1 MGAVRPALIDFQV
14 IPATQDDCLSL
25 AQVEAIAFDNSKKE
39 PPGSNTFQIMF
50 GSYSDVGNEFR
61 RGNFLEKMKTDP
73 TARFWKAVI
82 KDENGLEKI
91 IGWARWHYFTEPKT
105 IEPLKKDIPWP
116 ATANRDACNHFIGAV
131 ELAKKKHMDGK
142 RFGFLQVLAT
152 LPEYC
157 GKGVGSALLRQ
168 GLSTGRELGL
178 SDYWIDASADG
189 HDLYAKFGFVDTEP
203 VILDVEKYGGVG
215 TICIMGMRKT
225 E

>member
-14 IPATQDDCLSL
+14 IPATEDDCLTL

-61 RGNFLEKMKTDP
+61 RSNFLEKMKTDP

-105 IEPLKKDIPWP
+105 IEPLKNDIPWP
-116 ATANRDACNHFIGAV
+116 TTANRDACNDFIGAV

-142 RFGFLQVLAT
+142 RFGCRRFINAFLFCF
-152 LPEYC
+152 E
-157 GKGVGSALLRQ
+157 
-168 GLSTGRELGL
+168 
-178 SDYWIDASADG
+178 
-189 HDLYAKFGFVDTEP
+189 
-203 VILDVEKYGGVG
+203 
-215 TICIMGMRKT
+215 
-225 E
+225 

>member
-14 IPATQDDCLSL
+14 IPATEDDCLTL

-61 RGNFLEKMKTDP
+61 RGNFLEKMQTDP

-82 KDENGLEKI
+82 KDENGQEKI
-91 IGWARWHYFTEPKT
+91 IGWARWHYFTEPKI

-116 ATANRDACNHFIGAV
+116 ASANPDACNEFIGAV

-142 RFGFLQVLAT
+142 RFGCRIFMEILSFLSCQ
-152 LPEYC
+152 
-157 GKGVGSALLRQ
+157 R
-168 GLSTGRELGL
+168 
-178 SDYWIDASADG
+178 
-189 HDLYAKFGFVDTEP
+189 
-203 VILDVEKYGGVG
+203 
-215 TICIMGMRKT
+215 
-225 E
+225 